1 MASSYLL
8 VCLLNAF
15 LSYTATMLNIVTIH
29 AIRKTPSLSK
39 NLKTLLLS
47 LAVSDLGV
55 GLVAQPLYVAR
66 LIMESQLN
74 IETSK
79 TYNAIYIAHLVSA
92 NLFGFATLFLV
103 IVLCAE
109 RFIAIHYYLRYQQL
123 VTHKRVVA
131 VVVSTWVLSGLF
143 SLTIEAVDPKE
154 YYVRGF
160 WHYTTC
166 MYYSCHFLQCQ
177 NLLVRATSRERNASA
192 AATTCTTERSN
203 G

>member
-1 MASSYLL
+1 MDSSYLL

-66 LIMESQLN
+66 LIMESRLN

-79 TYNAIYIAHLVSA
+79 TYNAIYIAYLIPT
-92 NLFGFATLFLV
+92 NLFAFATLFLV
-103 IVLCAE
+103 TVLCAE
-109 RFIAIHYYLRYQQL
+109 RFIAIRYYLRYQEL

-131 VVVSTWVLSGLF
+131 MVVSTWGLSGIYLLSLRCFSSLF
-143 SLTIEAVDPKE
+143 FVQRDL
-154 YYVRGF
+154 
-160 WHYTTC
+160 
-166 MYYSCHFLQCQ
+166 
-177 NLLVRATSRERNASA
+177 
-192 AATTCTTERSN
+192 
-203 G
+203 

>member
-1 MASSYLL
+1 
-8 VCLLNAF
+8 
-15 LSYTATMLNIVTIH
+15 MLNIVTIH

-79 TYNAIYIAHLVSA
+79 TYNAIYIAYLIAA
-92 NLFGFATLFLV
+92 NLFLFATLFLV

-109 RFIAIHYYLRYQQL
+109 RFIAIHYYLRYQEL

-143 SLTIEAVDPKE
+143 SLTRLWIPKSIM
-154 YYVRGF
+154 YVVFGITELACIIAATF
-160 WHYTTC
+160 FSISI
-166 MYYSCHFLQCQ
+166 YSFRLG
-177 NLLVRATSRERNASA
+177 ATSRKPNSSA
-192 AATTCTTERSN
+192 AATTSITDR
-203 G
+203 